1 MVSAGPGTE
10 AIDRTAAP
18 AAATVI
24 PAPTRSPSQPPGT
37 SRSRREARAAAGP
50 SGAQPG
56 RSGSRLRFPHEEPQ
70 RPPGRTLPPPPVKPS
85 PPAGQ
90 SRAPTRGRPKPAA
103 SELTRRLHGNRLSAR
118 PPRLPAVRLTTRR
131 APIGSGAGSTSQS
144 ASAHAPPRGAGA
156 RGPCRCPAQPCPS
169 AGARLGAQRP
179 LPPHRLSYPGST
191 ELGAWPAAAAR

>member
-1 MVSAGPGTE
+1 MVSAGPGT
-10 AIDRTAAP
+10 AATDRTAAP

-37 SRSRREARAAAGP
+37 SRSRLEARAAAGP
-50 SGAQPG
+50 SRAAPGPGFAFPTRSPG
-56 RSGSRLRFPHEEPQ
+56 RCHR
-70 RPPGRTLPPPPVKPS
+70 RPSNPRPRQGRAAP
-85 PPAGQ
+85 
-90 SRAPTRGRPKPAA
+90 PTRDCPKPAA
-103 SELTRRLHGNRLSAR
+103 TELTRRLHGNRLSAR
-118 PPRLPAVRLTTRR
+118 PPRLPAARLTTRR

-179 LPPHRLSYPGST
+179 LLPESRPLPPHRLSYPGST
-191 ELGAWPAAAAR
+191 ELGAWPAAAAK